1 MESNIFPKFPKI
13 PKKMQTKKALRT
25 LLSAIFF
32 FTIKSTE
39 EVLLK
44 GGLKRLRETK
54 ITTTM
59 WAIRLVDSARNRVNQ
74 RRQRHQTFQQER
86 RDPRIP
92 SIQIIDA
99 ETPSPEEPSSSEEL
113 RMPLLFNLC
122 RRWAWPAVEFR
133 CQSHPHE
140 AEVQDER
147 GDTCLHWAVFG
158 NPPLGAV
165 EAILTASPDLAS
177 VANRQGLLPLHG
189 KCVIY
194 VPFCVRYYRDID
206 VLTLLRF
213 SSL

>member
-1 MESNIFPKFPKI
+1 
-13 PKKMQTKKALRT
+13 
-25 LLSAIFF
+25 
-32 FTIKSTE
+32 
-39 EVLLK
+39 
-44 GGLKRLRETK
+44 
-54 ITTTM
+54 M

-86 RDPRIP
+86 RDPRVA

-99 ETPSPEEPSSSEEL
+99 ETPSPEEPSSSEEI

-140 AEVQDER
+140 ADVQDER

-158 NPPLGAV
+158 NPPLSAV

-177 VANRQGLLPLHG
+177 VANRHGLLPLHG

-194 VPFCVRYYRDID
+194 VPFCVRYFE
-206 VLTLLRF
+206 VLQRHRCAHSVEIFFALKWLQCIELQETLSEFWFKLTPKQPAFVHITRSRCHYISCVRPEPQLTAF
-213 SSL
+213 VQF